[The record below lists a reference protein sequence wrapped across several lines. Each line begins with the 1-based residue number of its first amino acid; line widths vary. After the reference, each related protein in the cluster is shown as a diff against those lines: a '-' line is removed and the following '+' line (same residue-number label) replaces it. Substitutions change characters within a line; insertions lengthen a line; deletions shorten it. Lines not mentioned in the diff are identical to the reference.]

1 MSKERVMEKLVAECR
16 QAYQA
21 KKPLIFVDTEYISLM
36 GPLARE

>member
-21 KKPLIFVDTEYISLM
+21 KKPLILLIPNIY
-36 GPLARE
+36 P